1 MWSDVAEIAFD
12 VLAPNPGPN
21 LDLDRL
27 FDKKN
32 PEQLRV
38 PLAEPGSFKN
48 RLNQSGWFDEEIVA
62 GGLLTQ
68 GKAQSLLSMATGWA
82 LVEMAKGRRC
92 KSLPREFCVAVTP
105 TRVIALA
112 LNPWSE
118 GGGGDVATDV
128 VVRVKRE
135 EIGSWSRGSLRIDRD
150 TRKLKSGMRGGTLDL
165 AGVQQV
171 PVNWGT
177 DSQSEEFVELLA
189 RG

>member
-12 VLAPNPGPN
+12 VLAPNPGSD

-38 PLAEPGSFKN
+38 PLDEADSFKN
-48 RLNQSGWFDEEIVA
+48 RLNRSGWFEEEIVA

-68 GKAQSLLSMATGWA
+68 GKAQSLLSLATGWA
-82 LVEMAKGRRC
+82 LVELAKRRRS
-92 KSLPREFCVAVTP
+92 KSLPREFCLAVTP
-105 TRVIALA
+105 TRVVALA

-118 GGGGDVATDV
+118 GGGGEVTTDLV
-128 VVRVKRE
+128 VKVKPG
-135 EIGSWSRGSLRIDRD
+135 EIASWSRSSLRIDRD
-150 TRKLKSGMRGGTLDL
+150 NRTLKGGMRGGTLDL
-165 AGVQQV
+165 AGLEQF
-171 PVNWGT
+171 PVTWGT
-177 DSQSEEFVELLA
+177 GSQTEELVALLA